1 VRVALD
7 TNVLVYAERVN
18 GEELYAAA
26 LAFVGRLPRHSAV
39 LPAQVLGELFNVL
52 VRKAGWSKDAAR
64 TAVLKWQNAFPVIE
78 TSRTVMLAAVDL
90 AADHD
95 FSIWD
100 AIVMSAAA
108 ESGCRLLL
116 SQDMQDGFTWNGVR
130 VTNPFS
136 SSPHPLLEALLAGP
150 PQ

>member
-1 VRVALD
+1 VCSSDL
-7 TNVLVYAERVN
+7 NVLVYAERVN

-39 LPAQVLGELFNVL
+39 LPAQVLGELYNVL

-116 SQDMQDGFTWNGVR
+116 SQDMQDGFTWRGV
-130 VTNPFS
+130 TIANPLS
-136 SSPHPLLEALLAGP
+136 RSRHSLLEALLAEP
-150 PQ
+150 LQ